1 MLICLHDWTC
11 PKDRNGIPVSAIEE
25 YYTDEDED
33 EDEDDIAVSDD
44 DPDEESM

>member
-1 MLICLHDWTC
+1 MTGHVQKT
-11 PKDRNGIPVSAIEE
+11 NGIPVSAIEE
-25 YYTDEDED
+25 YYTD